1 MNQQFISTQQ
11 ETKNNEEMLFEFDIN
26 DFNENKAEDLAVF
39 TKTKAININLIEEF
53 IQLKFKWE
61 EIFFYLF
68 E

>member
-1 MNQQFISTQQ
+1 MNQQFLSTQQ

-39 TKTKAININLIEEF
+39 TKIKAININSIEEF

-61 EIFFYLF
+61 EKFFYLF

>member
-39 TKTKAININLIEEF
+39 TKTKAINISSIEEF
-53 IQLKFKWE
+53 IQLKFK
-61 EIFFYLF
+61 
-68 E
+68 